1 MDGTVEAVLRL
12 DDAKRKALVDFDAS
26 AYDDHLRAQLRL
38 LETSTPAAIAA
49 QSSSADI
56 LALAKLIR
64 LNSLLYHNPLSIS
77 PWIQQP
83 PPLTP
88 PVGTSP
94 LERVRSVSRQRSEP
108 C

>member
-12 DDAKRKALVDFDAS
+12 EDAKRKALVDFDAS

-64 LNSLLYHNPLSIS
+64 LNSLLYHNLLSIS

-83 PPLTP
+83 RHAYTSGGHFAA
-88 PVGTSP
+88 GTGAKRFSA
-94 LERVRSVSRQRSEP
+94 EV
-108 C
+108 